1 VPDRRTKARFEI
13 VGRLP
18 GSLATERRVHLH
30 NVSVSGA
37 LIETAAP
44 LQPDTIFSVTFES
57 DKHLA
62 TLRARVC
69 HVRRTHL
76 DDGYLVGLEFLG
88 AEPGDGALPRPG
100 HRGPQVSIE
109 GKAQGT
115 ENFFGISPRYEDLE
129 WAGLVVT
136 MTGGVLVYGI
146 YSLSDDAAAIVD
158 CVRKLVLRS
167 QSIRATSMQ

>member
-1 VPDRRTKARFEI
+1 MSLTRRRHRAWDSLRTVPDRRTKARFEI

-88 AEPGDGALPRPG
+88 AEPGEMERLLRVEQPRNVPG
-100 HRGPQVSIE
+100 S
-109 GKAQGT
+109 
-115 ENFFGISPRYEDLE
+115 
-129 WAGLVVT
+129 
-136 MTGGVLVYGI
+136 
-146 YSLSDDAAAIVD
+146 
-158 CVRKLVLRS
+158 
-167 QSIRATSMQ
+167 